1 MAYTLISAN
10 SEILTN
16 GLTEYAVEV
25 DSEAKEV
32 MIFHLAPDKTIED
45 LTPHIDRVI
54 ADKKAYEDFEK
65 RKKEAEDKAKEL
77 REAEETTE
85 EES

>member
-1 MAYTLISAN
+1 MAHTLISAN

-16 GLTEYAVEV
+16 GLTEYAVEA

-32 MIFHLAPDKTIED
+32 MILHLPPDKTIED
-45 LTPHIDRVI
+45 LTPYIDRVI
-54 ADKKAYEDFEK
+54 ADKKAYEEREK
-65 RKKEAEDKAKEL
+65 KKEENDAKAKEL

>member
-1 MAYTLISAN
+1 MAHTLISAN

-32 MIFHLAPDKTIED
+32 LIFHLAPDKTIED
-45 LTPHIDRVI
+45 LTPHIDRVV
-54 ADKKAYEDFEK
+54 ADKKAYEEREK
-65 RKKEAEDKAKEL
+65 KKEEDDAKAKEL